1 MSELTIFEVIK
12 GMKPPPCEKYAC
24 GKFELCAT
32 QKMACF
38 AFQAYVNSGR
48 SVHPSTIPRGASKKS
63 AGPNEAIYNKVYN
76 NDDDDL

>member
-38 AFQAYVNSGR
+38 AFQEYVNSGR
-48 SVHPSTIPRGASKKS
+48 SVHPTTLPRGSKKA
-63 AGPNEAIYNKVYN
+63 AGPNEAIYNKLYN